1 MLRNDSRQAF
11 YDDISKRNLA
21 PLWESM
27 SALIT
32 KTNRFKAASSGA
44 GVIDQVLQWGLED
57 TPGHVINF
65 MKGKLPWEDSALYQ
79 KSSPLYDL
87 GKVTTPTLI
96 HVGEKDARVPA
107 AHAKTL
113 FRGLSRY
120 GKAPTQL
127 ISYPGAG
134 HSPTTYAHRKAKMAW
149 DLAWFEEYLGPG
161 WSRDAND

>member
-1 MLRNDSRQAF
+1 PDKLGVMGWSNGGFLTNA
-11 YDDISKRNLA
+11 I
-21 PLWESM
+21 
-27 SALIT
+27 IT
-32 KTNRFKAASSGA
+32 KDSRFKAASSGA

-57 TPGHVINF
+57 TPGHVINY
-65 MKGKLPWEDSALYQ
+65 MNGKLPWENPALYQ

-87 GKVTTPTLI
+87 GKVTAATLI

-127 ISYPGAG
+127 ITYPGAG

-149 DLAWFEEYLGPG
+149 DVAWFQHYLLGDSKEPKKPNILAP
-161 WSRDAND
+161 SPKH